1 MIANPNAELFD
12 LFPTAL
18 YATNYKEDTTAIVDY
33 LNNQPMRDRKKT
45 QGADGFGELSENTYL
60 LDDPICKPLADW
72 MLQCFNDYAT
82 NIMRWDYQEMALT
95 QSWLTVK
102 LPGQS
107 HMRHTHPNTLLGGV
121 FYFDVQP
128 EQPSICFFKEVGQT
142 NRVRI
147 EPKQLDDFNS
157 HKYAMEEQYFIPKQN
172 DFIIFPSYLS
182 HGVPPNKTD
191 RPRRALGVNAITK
204 GVLGDRGSIAE
215 IQYSRY
221 V

>member
-1 MIANPNAELFD
+1 MITNPNGEVFD

-18 YATNYKEDTTAIVDY
+18 YASNYKGDITGVTDY
-33 LNNQPMRDRKKT
+33 LNSQPMRNRSET
-45 QGADGFGELSENTYL
+45 NHADGFGELSENTYL
-60 LDDPICKPLADW
+60 LDDPKCKTLSDW

-82 NIMRWDYQEMALT
+82 NIMRWDYKEMALT

-107 HMRHTHPNTLLGGV
+107 HMRHTHPNTLLAGV

-128 EQPSICFFKEVGQT
+128 EDAAICFFKEVGQI

-147 EPKQLDDFNS
+147 EPKQLDDFNEFTYS
-157 HKYAMEEQYFIPKQN
+157 REEQYFTPKQN

-191 RPRRALGVNAITK
+191 KPRRALGVNAITK
-204 GVLGDRGSIAE
+204 GVLGDKGSIAE

-221 V
+221 A